1 MISRAKWIFL
11 IGFWC
16 AAAMAED
23 DSGLRMQPRWS
34 SDGALT
40 VHLSNWSKV
49 PISLSAVEARLGE
62 GGHRECLWRGS
73 DAASIGPT
81 EARTVTL
88 ASATAVRSCLNKV
101 PGLKGLVLARSR
113 FSVATQANTPQAE
126 VRLAAISIEVKVQQ
140 FKRRHSARSSFD
152 LLRSEGGQ
160 P

>member
-1 MISRAKWIFL
+1 MISKAKWIFL

-16 AAAMAED
+16 AAAVAED

-34 SDGALT
+34 ADGALT

-73 DAASIGPT
+73 ASVSIGPT
-81 EARTVTL
+81 EASTVTV
-88 ASATAVRSCLNKV
+88 ASATAVRSCLNKA
-101 PGLKGLVLARSR
+101 PGLKGLVVARSR
-113 FSVATQANTPQAE
+113 FRVADGADMPKPAA
-126 VRLAAISIEVKVQQ
+126 RLAAVTLEARVEQ
-140 FKRRHSARSSFD
+140 FKRRHTARSSFD
-152 LLRSEGGQ
+152 LLQSEGAQ

>member
-1 MISRAKWIFL
+1 MISKAKWIFL
-11 IGFWC
+11 IVFWC
-16 AAAMAED
+16 AAAVAED

-34 SDGALT
+34 ADGALT

-62 GGHRECLWRGS
+62 GGLRECLWRGS
-73 DAASIGPT
+73 EAVSIGPT

-88 ASATAVRSCLNKV
+88 ASATAVKSCLNKA

-113 FSVATQANTPQAE
+113 FGIAAKADTPPPAA
-126 VRLAAISIEVKVQQ
+126 RLAAISIEAKVEQ
-140 FKRRHSARSSFD
+140 FKRRHTARSSFD